1 MLVSSWWRGP
11 RRPHASY
18 AAELGVVAL
27 DVGQAH
33 ALGLL
38 VDTLAY
44 RVVRTRFDRH
54 GRPLETADLILPMDR
69 WLIRLSPVRGQ

>member
-1 MLVSSWWRGP
+1 MLISSWWRGQ

-18 AAELGVVAL
+18 AAELGVVSLAEE
-27 DVGQAH
+27 QAH

-44 RVVRTRFDRH
+44 RVVRTRFDVQ

-69 WLIRLSPVRGQ
+69 WLIRLAPTRMQ